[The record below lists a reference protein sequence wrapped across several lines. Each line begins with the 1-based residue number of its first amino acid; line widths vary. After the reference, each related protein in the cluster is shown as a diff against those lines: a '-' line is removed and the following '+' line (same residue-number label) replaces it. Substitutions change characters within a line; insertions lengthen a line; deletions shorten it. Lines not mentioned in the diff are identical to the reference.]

1 MPEGRETEMERG
13 KDYTTELFRL
23 ASPLF
28 LFLVSF
34 RRKVQKK
41 YPVSEPM
48 VTGDL
53 EELFARM
60 DRKARTDVRLESLYE
75 KAKYPLVVLADEVLL
90 HSDWEHTTS
99 WEKDH
104 LLEEKYFHTNIGGDK
119 IFQLAS
125 ELRYEEVE
133 MAAILFTAI
142 ALGVRGT
149 YHRKPEK
156 LAEIR
161 SKLYRQM
168 SEYLADS
175 QHQLTPEAYHVTA
188 RQQRKISPAVT
199 LGRVAIVGAG
209 LLALYWFLSWG
220 LWTGAVH
227 DLKAIVDSF
236 SAQGAAL

>member
-1 MPEGRETEMERG
+1 MERS

-41 YPVSEPM
+41 YPVSEAM
-48 VTGDL
+48 VLGDL
-53 EELFARM
+53 EDLFAKM

-90 HSDWEHTTS
+90 HSDWEHTES
-99 WEKDH
+99 WEKTH
-104 LLEEKYFHTNIGGDK
+104 LLEERYFHTNIGGDK
-119 IFQLAS
+119 IFNLAS

-175 QHQLTPEAYHVTA
+175 QHQLTPAAYYVTPKKA
-188 RQQRKISPAVT
+188 TKISPAVT
-199 LGRVAIVGAG
+199 LGRVAVVGAG
-209 LLALYWFLSWG
+209 LLALYWILSYG

-227 DLKAIVDSF
+227 DLHAIVDSF
-236 SAQGAAL
+236 SGQGAAV

>member
-1 MPEGRETEMERG
+1 MDRP

-34 RRKVQKK
+34 RRKVQKG
-41 YPVSEPM
+41 YPVSESM
-48 VTGDL
+48 VLGDL
-53 EELFARM
+53 EELFAKL
-60 DRKARTDVRLESLYE
+60 DRKARTDPRLEALYD

-90 HSDWEHTTS
+90 QSGWDHADS
-99 WEKDH
+99 WQRDH
-104 LLEEKYFHTNIGGDK
+104 LLEERYFRTNIGGDK

-133 MAAILFTAI
+133 LASILFTAI
-142 ALGVRGT
+142 SLGVRGT
-149 YHRKPEK
+149 YHHKPEK

-175 QHQLTPEAYHVTA
+175 HRQLTPAAYQVTPREA
-188 RQQRKISPAVT
+188 RKISPAVT
-199 LGRVAIVGAG
+199 LARVAVVAVGLLVFYWITSWALWSHALSDLRAIVG
-209 LLALYWFLSWG
+209 
-220 LWTGAVH
+220 
-227 DLKAIVDSF
+227 SF
-236 SAQGAAL
+236 

>member
-1 MPEGRETEMERG
+1 MDRPSR
-13 KDYTTELFRL
+13 DYSTELFRL

-34 RRKVQKK
+34 RRKVQKGF
-41 YPVSEPM
+41 PVSEAM
-48 VTGDL
+48 VLQDL
-53 EELFARM
+53 EELLAKM
-60 DRKARTDVRLESLYE
+60 DRKVRNDPRLEALYE

-90 HSDWEHTTS
+90 HSGWEHADS
-99 WEKDH
+99 WQRNH
-104 LLEEKYFHTNIGGDK
+104 LLEERLFGTNIGGDK
-119 IFQLAS
+119 IFNLAS

-142 ALGVRGT
+142 SLGVRGT

-175 QHQLTPEAYHVTA
+175 QHQLTPDAYHVTPKDA
-188 RQQRKISPAVT
+188 RRLSPAVT
-199 LGRVAIVGAG
+199 LARVAMVCAG
-209 LLALYWFLSWG
+209 LFLFYWVASW
-220 LWTGAVH
+220 LVWSGAVSS
-227 DLKAIVDSF
+227 LREIVAGF
-236 SAQGAAL
+236 AGGGL

>member
-1 MPEGRETEMERG
+1 MERG
-13 KDYTTELFRL
+13 KDYTTELFHL

-34 RRKVQKK
+34 RRKVQKG
-41 YPVSEPM
+41 YQVSESM
-48 VTGDL
+48 VLGDL
-53 EELFARM
+53 EELFDKM
-60 DRKARTDVRLESLYE
+60 DRKARTDVRLDSLY
-75 KAKYPLVVLADEVLL
+75 KSAKYPLVVLADEVLL
-90 HSDWEHTTS
+90 HSEWEHTAS
-99 WEKDH
+99 WQKDH
-104 LLEEKYFHTNIGGDK
+104 LLEEKYFQTNIGGDK

-125 ELRYEEVE
+125 ELRYDEVE

-149 YHRKPEK
+149 YYRKPDK

-175 QHQLTPEAYHVTA
+175 QHQLTPEAYHVTP
-188 RQQRKISPAVT
+188 RQARKISPAVT
-199 LGRVAIVGAG
+199 LARVAIVGVG
-209 LLALYWFLSWG
+209 LLVLYWAISWG

-236 SAQGAAL
+236 SSQGAAL

>member
-1 MPEGRETEMERG
+1 MEHS

-34 RRKVQKK
+34 RRKVQKG
-41 YPVSEPM
+41 YPVSESM
-48 VTGDL
+48 VLGDL
-53 EELFARM
+53 EELFAKM
-60 DRKARTDVRLESLYE
+60 DRKARSDVRLEALYE
-75 KAKYPLVVLADEVLL
+75 KAKYPLVVLADEILL
-90 HSDWEHTTS
+90 HSDWEHTSS
-99 WEKDH
+99 WEKNH

-149 YHRKPEK
+149 YHRKPDK

-161 SKLYRQM
+161 SKIYRQM

-175 QHQLTPEAYHVTA
+175 QHQLTPAAYHVTPKPA
-188 RQQRKISPAVT
+188 RKISPAVT
-199 LGRVAIVGAG
+199 LARVAIVGAG
-209 LLALYWFLSWG
+209 LLALYWVLSWG
-220 LWTGAVH
+220 LWSGAVH
-227 DLKAIVDSF
+227 NLRALVGTF
-236 SAQGAAL
+236 S

>member
-1 MPEGRETEMERG
+1 MVMERS

-34 RRKVQKK
+34 RRKVQKG
-41 YPVSEPM
+41 YPVSESM
-48 VTGDL
+48 VLGDL
-53 EELFARM
+53 EELFVKM

-75 KAKYPLVVLADEVLL
+75 KAKYPLVVLADEILL

-99 WEKDH
+99 WEQNH
-104 LLEEKYFHTNIGGDK
+104 LLEERYFKTNIGGDK

-133 MAAILFTAI
+133 MSAILFTAI

-149 YHRKPEK
+149 YHRKPDK

-175 QHQLTPEAYHVTA
+175 QHQLTPAAYHVTPKQA
-188 RQQRKISPAVT
+188 RKISPAVT
-199 LGRVAIVGAG
+199 LARVAIVGVG
-209 LLALYWFLSWG
+209 LLALYWVLSWG

-227 DLKAIVDSF
+227 DLRAIVDSF
-236 SAQGAAL
+236 SGQGAAS